1 MRWYRFF
8 RGYMILMITLGL
20 STPSNAQTSDE
31 PSTPQVLVPG
41 GMYDKPF
48 ITRLGGRTS
57 LGGYAEFHL
66 RTERVNGVLEEA
78 TFQLK
83 RFNLFTYSVINSRIR
98 ISSEF
103 EFEEGGEEIKI
114 ELGVIDF
121 EIREELNFRAG
132 IILSPLGRFNLS
144 HDGPVNELTDRPLV
158 TTELIPSTLSEP
170 QFR

>member
-66 RTERVNGVLEEA
+66 RTERENGVLEEA

-83 RFNLFTYSVINSRIR
+83 RFNLSTYSVINSRIR
-98 ISSEF
+98 VSSEF
-103 EFEEGGEEIKI
+103 EFE
-114 ELGVIDF
+114 
-121 EIREELNFRAG
+121 
-132 IILSPLGRFNLS
+132 
-144 HDGPVNELTDRPLV
+144 
-158 TTELIPSTLSEP
+158 
-170 QFR
+170 